1 MTNDKLLNLFLEN
14 VKDYGIFLLDA
25 EGTVTTWNA
34 GAERILGYQGDEIVG
49 QPFDR
54 IFTAH
59 DVEKDQPQRELQDAV
74 EKGRAEDER
83 WHMRKDGS
91 RFWAMGVV
99 TPLWDDAGK
108 LQGFAKI
115 LRDITDRKKAE
126 DEALEENQ
134 RKDEFLA
141 MLSHELRNPLAAIS
155 VAVQAIQTEGPTP
168 EEVEQA
174 ASIIQRQVSGLERMV
189 GDLLD
194 VSRITCGKFQ
204 LSRERVTLNTVLQD
218 AIETTQNLMECRKHS
233 FVVTTPSEPIWI
245 DGDATRLEQVVS
257 NLLSN
262 ASKYT
267 DVEGQIWLT
276 LEREGNEG
284 IIRVK
289 DTGTGIMQ
297 EMLPRIFEMFTQA
310 DRSLDRSQGGLGIG
324 LTLTK
329 RLVEM
334 HGGKI
339 EAFSEGVGQGSE
351 FVVRLPVVA
360 EMVVEQPAEV
370 RKEEVRQPLP
380 LHLVLA
386 EDNRDTAIT
395 LAALLKRCGHRVDI
409 AHTGPEA
416 LEMTVKSKPDLVLL
430 DIGLP
435 GMDGFQV
442 AERLKNQD
450 GTSQIPLVAMTG
462 YGSDTDRQ
470 RSEELGFVRHLVK
483 PIKLQDLQAMFCE
496 ME

>member
-1 MTNDKLLNLFLEN
+1 MSHEKLLNLFLEN

-25 EGTVTTWNA
+25 EGKVTTWNA
-34 GAERILGYQGDEIVG
+34 GAERILGYESDEIVG
-49 QPFDR
+49 QSFDK

-59 DVEKDQPQRELQDAV
+59 DVEKDQPRRELEAAV

-83 WHMRKDGS
+83 WHIRRDGS

-99 TPLWDDAGK
+99 TPLWNDAGE

-126 DEALEENQ
+126 DEAIEENQ

-155 VAVQAIQTEGPTP
+155 VATQAIQTPGQTSQD
-168 EEVEQA
+168 VQQA
-174 ASIIQRQVSGLERMV
+174 ANIIERQLAGLEHMV
-189 GDLLD
+189 NDLLD
-194 VSRITCGKFQ
+194 VSRITRGKIQ
-204 LSRERVTLNTVLQD
+204 IRRERVTLNKVVED
-218 AIETTQNLMECRKHS
+218 AIETTRSLMQSRRHQLQAS
-233 FVVTTPSEPIWI
+233 LPQEPIWI
-245 DGDATRLEQVVS
+245 DGDATRLEQIVS
-257 NLLSN
+257 NLLAN
-262 ASKYT
+262 AAKYT
-267 DVEGQIWLT
+267 DVGGQIWLT
-276 LEREGNEG
+276 IDREGNEA

-297 EMLPRIFEMFTQA
+297 EMLPRIFELFTQA

-324 LTLTK
+324 LTLTR

-339 EAFSEGVGQGSE
+339 EAFSEGVSQGSE

-360 EMVVEQPAEV
+360 EIVVQEAVEMATE
-370 RKEEVRQPLP
+370 KIRQPLP
-380 LHLVLA
+380 LRLLLV
-386 EDNRDTAIT
+386 EDNQDTAVT
-395 LAALLKRCGHRVDI
+395 LAALLTRCGHRVDI
-409 AHTGPEA
+409 AHSGPES
-416 LEMTVKSKPDLVLL
+416 LELATKSKPDLILL

-442 AERLKNQD
+442 AERLKHQE
-450 GTSQIPLVAMTG
+450 GTSRIPLVAMTG
-462 YGSDTDRQ
+462 YGSEEDKKRC
-470 RSEELGFVRHLVK
+470 EELGFLRHMVK
-483 PIKLQDLQAMFCE
+483 PIKLQELQAMFCE

>member
-1 MTNDKLLNLFLEN
+1 MPHERLLNLFLEN

-25 EGTVTTWNA
+25 EGKVTTWNA
-34 GAERILGYQGDEIVG
+34 GAERILGYEGDEIVG
-49 QPFDR
+49 QSFDK

-59 DVEKDQPQRELQDAV
+59 DVEKDQPQRELQEAV

-83 WHMRKDGS
+83 WHIRKDGS
-91 RFWAMGVV
+91 RFWATGVV

-115 LRDITDRKKAE
+115 LRDITERKKAE
-126 DEALEENQ
+126 DDALEENQ

-155 VAVQAIQTEGPTP
+155 GAIQIIHTHGSIP
-168 EEVEQA
+168 EEVQEA
-174 ASIIQRQVSGLERMV
+174 ANIVQRQVSGLEHMV
-189 GDLLD
+189 NDLLD
-194 VSRITCGKFQ
+194 VSRITRGKIQ
-204 LSRERVTLNTVLQD
+204 IQRNRVTLNAVLEA
-218 AIETTQNLMECRKHS
+218 AIETTHPLIEARQHTLSVSR
-233 FVVTTPSEPIWI
+233 PQEPIWI
-245 DGDATRLEQVVS
+245 DGDATRLEQIVS
-257 NLLSN
+257 NLLCN
-262 ASKYT
+262 AAKYT
-267 DVEGQIWLT
+267 DVGGQIWLT
-276 LEREGNEG
+276 VEREGNEA

-289 DTGTGIMQ
+289 DNGTGIMK
-297 EMLPRIFEMFTQA
+297 EMLARIFEMFTQA

-360 EMVVEQPAEV
+360 EMVVQQPDEV
-370 RKEEVRQPLP
+370 PTGENRQALP
-380 LHLVLA
+380 LRLLLV
-386 EDNRDTAIT
+386 EDNEDTAVT
-395 LAALLKRCGHRVDI
+395 LAALLKRCGHTVDL

-416 LEMTVKSKPDLVLL
+416 LEKATDLKPDLVLL

-435 GMDGFQV
+435 GMDGYQV

-462 YGSDTDRQ
+462 YGSDADRQ
-470 RSEELGFVRHLVK
+470 RCEEVGFIRHLVK
-483 PIKLQDLQAMFCE
+483 PIKLQELQAMFCE
-496 ME
+496 IE